1 MKKQIKLIVTD
12 IDGTIAN
19 EANIISDNV
28 KKCFANLQ
36 KNGVKVVVATG
47 RMLPAAEI
55 MAKRLN
61 LDTPLIAYQG
71 AIIQQ
76 DANSKPIWAKYV
88 DKDCALKIIKNLKQ
102 RGVHQQVYINDEIL
116 VEHDNDIV
124 KAYSKKMETGYRVVE
139 NLEVL
144 DLSAVQKI
152 LAINLNPE
160 IAYDVMQKGKEEFK
174 EKLCITLSTPYFCEF
189 TNPLAH
195 KGAAL
200 EFLAQYYGIPI
211 EQTMAFGDQNN
222 DITMIKTAGIG
233 VAVGN
238 ATEELKQAADFV
250 TKTISEDG
258 VVYAIEKF
266 VDLGVENVKL

>member
-1 MKKQIKLIVTD
+1 M
-12 IDGTIAN
+12 
-19 EANIISDNV
+19 
-28 KKCFANLQ
+28 
-36 KNGVKVVVATG
+36 
-47 RMLPAAEI
+47 
-55 MAKRLN
+55 
-61 LDTPLIAYQG
+61 
-71 AIIQQ
+71 
-76 DANSKPIWAKYV
+76 
-88 DKDCALKIIKNLKQ
+88 
-102 RGVHQQVYINDEIL
+102 

-152 LAINLNPE
+152 LAIDLNPE

-174 EKLCITLSTPYFCEF
+174 EKMCITLSTPYFCEF

-258 VVYAIEKF
+258 VVYAIEKI